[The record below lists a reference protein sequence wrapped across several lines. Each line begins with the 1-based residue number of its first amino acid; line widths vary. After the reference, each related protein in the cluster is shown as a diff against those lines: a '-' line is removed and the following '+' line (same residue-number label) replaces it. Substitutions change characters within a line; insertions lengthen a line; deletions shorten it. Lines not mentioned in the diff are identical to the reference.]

1 MERRREKGVTPTP
14 CIPDRRRRRLVVA
27 GGAFAAL
34 AGLPALAQALR
45 LTPPTTEG
53 PFYPDRL
60 PADRDA
66 DLARVAGRGGTAEG
80 RLLYVA
86 GRVLDARGRPIPNA
100 GIELWQAN
108 ARGRYIHSA
117 DTDAS
122 GPLDPN
128 FQGYAAL
135 ATDGEGRYRIR
146 TVLPG
151 PYPGRTRHLHFNFGS
166 GRTKLTTQMFFEGE
180 RGNERD
186 GVYRAL
192 DAEERR
198 AATGHYVDRAAGME
212 PRSLAVSWD
221 VVLRA

>member
-1 MERRREKGVTPTP
+1 MTPTP
-14 CIPDRRRRRLVVA
+14 HIPDRRRRRLLVSA
-27 GGAFAAL
+27 GALSAL
-34 AGLPALAQALR
+34 ASLQALAQGAR
-45 LTPPTTEG
+45 LTPAMTEG

-66 DLARVAGRGGTAEG
+66 DLARVAGRPGTAEG
-80 RLLYVA
+80 RLLYVS
-86 GRVLDARGRPIPNA
+86 GRVLDARGRPLPDA
-100 GIELWQAN
+100 RIELWQAN
-108 ARGRYIHSA
+108 AHGRYIHSA

-135 ATDGEGRYRIR
+135 ATDAEGRYRIR

-151 PYPGRTRHLHFNFGS
+151 PYPGRTRHLHFNFAG

-192 DAEERR
+192 GADERR
-198 AATGHYVDRAAGME
+198 AATGRWVDRAAGME
-212 PRSLAVSWD
+212 ARALAVAWD
-221 VVLRA
+221 VVLGT

>member
-1 MERRREKGVTPTP
+1 MTPTP
-14 CIPDRRRRRLVVA
+14 HIPDRRRRRIVA
-27 GGAFAAL
+27 SAGALAAL
-34 AGLPALAQALR
+34 APWSALAVTSARGARALR
-45 LTPPTTEG
+45 LTPAMTEG

-60 PADRDA
+60 PSDRDA
-66 DLARVAGRGGTAEG
+66 DLARVAGRGGTAQG
-80 RLLYVA
+80 RLLYLT
-86 GRVLDARGRPIPNA
+86 GRVLDARGRPIANA

-108 ARGRYIHSA
+108 AHGRYIHSA

-122 GPLDPN
+122 GALDPD

-135 ATDGEGRYRIR
+135 ATDAEGRYRIR

-151 PYPGRTRHLHFNFGS
+151 PYPGRTRHLHFNFAG
-166 GRTKLTTQMFFEGE
+166 GRAKLTTQMFFEGE

-192 DAEERR
+192 AADERR

-212 PRSLAVSWD
+212 SGALAVSWD

>member
-1 MERRREKGVTPTP
+1 MTPTP
-14 CIPDRRRRRLVVA
+14 HIPERSRRRLLASA
-27 GGAFAAL
+27 GALAAL
-34 AGLPALAQALR
+34 APLRALAQAR
-45 LTPPTTEG
+45 LTPAMTEG

-66 DLARVAGRGGTAEG
+66 DLARVAGRSGTAEG
-80 RLLYVA
+80 RLLYVT
-86 GRVLDARGRPIPNA
+86 GRVLDARGRPIPKA

-108 ARGRYIHSA
+108 AHGRYIHSG
-117 DTDAS
+117 DTDSS

-135 ATDGEGRYRIR
+135 ATDAEGGYRIR

-151 PYPGRTRHLHFNFGS
+151 PYPGRTRHLHFNFAAA
-166 GRTKLTTQMFFEGE
+166 RARLTTQMFFEGE

-192 DAEERR
+192 AADERG
-198 AATGHYVDRAAGME
+198 AATGRYVDRGPGME
-212 PRSLAVSWD
+212 ADALAVAWD

>member
-1 MERRREKGVTPTP
+1 VIRTPH
-14 CIPDRRRRRLVVA
+14 IPERRRRRLLVSA
-27 GGAFAAL
+27 GAFAAL
-34 AGLPALAQALR
+34 AAVPALAQAVR
-45 LTPPTTEG
+45 LTPAMTEG

-66 DLARVAGRGGTAEG
+66 DLARVAGRPGAAEG
-80 RLLYVA
+80 RLLYVS
-86 GRVLDARGRPIPNA
+86 GRVLDARGRPMANA

-108 ARGRYIHSA
+108 AHGRYIHSA

-122 GPLDPN
+122 GPPDPN

-135 ATDGEGRYRIR
+135 ATDAEGRYRIR

-151 PYPGRTRHLHFNFGS
+151 PYPGRTRHIHFNFAG
-166 GRTKLTTQMFFEGE
+166 GRAKLTTQMFFEGE

-192 DAEERR
+192 DADERR
-198 AATGHYVDRAAGME
+198 AATGRWVERAPGTE
-212 PRSLAVSWD
+212 PQALAVAWD

>member
-1 MERRREKGVTPTP
+1 LEHRPEGAVIRTPH
-14 CIPDRRRRRLVVA
+14 IPERRRRRLLA
-27 GGAFAAL
+27 SAGAFAAF
-34 AGLPALAQALR
+34 AAVPALAQAAR
-45 LTPPTTEG
+45 VTPAMTEG

-66 DLARVAGRGGTAEG
+66 DLAKVTGRAGTAEG
-80 RLLYVA
+80 RLLYVS
-86 GRVLDARGRPIPNA
+86 GRVLDARGRPIA
-100 GIELWQAN
+100 TAAIELWQAN
-108 ARGRYIHSA
+108 AHGRYIHSA
-117 DTDAS
+117 DTEAS

-135 ATDGEGRYRIR
+135 ATDAEGRYRIR

-151 PYPGRTRHLHFNFGS
+151 PYPGRTRHLHFNFGG
-166 GRTKLTTQMFFEGE
+166 GRAKLTTQMFFEGE

-192 DAEERR
+192 DAGERR
-198 AATGHYVDRAAGME
+198 AATGRWTDRAPELE
-212 PRSLAVSWD
+212 PQALAVSWD

>member
-1 MERRREKGVTPTP
+1 VILTPH
-14 CIPDRRRRRLVVA
+14 IPDRRRRRLVVSA
-27 GGAFAAL
+27 GAFAAL
-34 AGLPALAQALR
+34 ASTRVLAQTAR
-45 LTPPTTEG
+45 VTPAMTEG

-66 DLARVAGRGGTAEG
+66 DLAKVSGRPGTAEG
-80 RLLYVA
+80 RLLYVS
-86 GRVLDARGRPIPNA
+86 GRVLDARGRPIHDA
-100 GIELWQAN
+100 QIELWQAN
-108 ARGRYIHSA
+108 AHGRYIHSA

-135 ATDGEGRYRIR
+135 ATDAEGRYRIR

-151 PYPGRTRHLHFNFGS
+151 PYPGRTRHLHFNFAG
-166 GRTKLTTQMFFEGE
+166 GRAKLTTQMFFQGE

-192 DAEERR
+192 AADERR
-198 AATGHYVDRAAGME
+198 AATGRYVDPGQGME
-212 PRSLAVSWD
+212 PGALAVSWD